1 MECSSQDEQIEK
13 IDDYLRSR
21 GHKDEM
27 AWAEIATEL
36 SVTIGH
42 VGKLIQDGR
51 LKSRDTR
58 DVAAYIVLHT

>member
-1 MECSSQDEQIEK
+1 MECSTQDEQIEK

-21 GHKDEM
+21 GHKGVMIITDVAM
-27 AWAEIATEL
+27 EL
-36 SVTIGH
+36 GFSDVY
-42 VGKLIQDGR
+42 VCKLLQDGT